1 MVLIE
6 SMALILASMLLGT
19 FVGYFVTVTSVQ
31 TSVSMLEMPID
42 IGVDWFMIAFVTL
55 TCLIVTFFGSSVG
68 VKVANEKKISNILK
82 GN

>member
-1 MVLIE
+1 
-6 SMALILASMLLGT
+6 
-19 FVGYFVTVTSVQ
+19 
-31 TSVSMLEMPID
+31 
-42 IGVDWFMIAFVTL
+42 VTL